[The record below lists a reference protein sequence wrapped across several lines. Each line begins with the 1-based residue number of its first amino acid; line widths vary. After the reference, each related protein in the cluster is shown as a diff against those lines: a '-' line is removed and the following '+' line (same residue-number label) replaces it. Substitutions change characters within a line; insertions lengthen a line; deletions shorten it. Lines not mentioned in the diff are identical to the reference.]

1 MRDHSRPFDS
11 QKWDERRAAIITA
24 FTALANRVQIKVPS
38 LVSQGT
44 TSVNDV
50 KPIDVVRTFGL
61 PNHRDEDLV
70 LSTMFRLRQ
79 GRLLVDTDIVQEN
92 GRILR
97 EIQQQNLG
105 RNPTDAK
112 LDAAADAVVDF
123 AAQLDELVIEML
135 RSEGNNGTGR

>member
-1 MRDHSRPFDS
+1 
-11 QKWDERRAAIITA
+11 
-24 FTALANRVQIKVPS
+24 VQIKVPS